1 VSVYNLI
8 AYQGSL
14 RRRPPPERLP
24 FAELFDTLSN
34 DFTRALSAAFLYG
47 SSGSAASRRA
57 GKAGS
62 SKED

>member
-24 FAELFDTLSN
+24 FAELFDTLYKGVSRV
-34 DFTRALSAAFLYG
+34 FSSTFLYD
-47 SSGSAASRRA
+47 GSAASKRA
-57 GKAGS
+57 GQGGTG
-62 SKED
+62 KED